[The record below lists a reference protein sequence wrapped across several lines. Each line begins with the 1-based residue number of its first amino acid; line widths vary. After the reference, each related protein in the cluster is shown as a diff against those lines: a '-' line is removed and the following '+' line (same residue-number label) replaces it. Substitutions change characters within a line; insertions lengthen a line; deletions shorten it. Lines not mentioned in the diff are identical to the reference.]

1 MKQRIVKQRK
11 IHETKNCFLKK
22 NKIYKILPR
31 LTMKKREETQITK
44 IRDESGHV
52 TIDQTK

>member
-1 MKQRIVKQRK
+1 MKSRIVKQRK
-11 IHETKNCFLKK
+11 IHETKSCFLKK

-52 TIDQTK
+52 TTDQTK

>member
-11 IHETKNCFLKK
+11 IHETKSCFLKK
-22 NKIYKILPR
+22 NKINKILPR

-52 TIDQTK
+52 TTDQTK